1 MSLRRRV
8 ILGFIVVAAVLVGTN
23 IALTSTFRGYLINRV
38 DHQLV
43 TAGGPL
49 GSRSFGGGGRG
60 DGDRAGPQQSQ
71 AFSEYFQ
78 AIGDLDTG
86 VLTQFGGY
94 YDPAQRP
101 PPELHADQVT
111 SHQTRP
117 GADIKPFT
125 TKATSGTSKWRVIVI
140 GRRSLDSSGIS
151 TGTNNINVI
160 GLSLDGVQETL
171 AHVQQIQIAATL
183 AVLLALG
190 MVSWWMIRLGVHPVA
205 AMAETAMRISGG
217 DMSVRVA
224 HPNERTEVGRLG
236 AAFNAM
242 LDRIQEAFSAREAS
256 EAKVRRFAA
265 DASHELRTPL
275 TSIRGYAELYRTGA
289 LNNPDSMA
297 DAMRRV
303 ESEAQRMGV
312 LVEDLLALARLD
324 QHQDTERHDVDL
336 ATIATDA
343 VADARA
349 VEPDR
354 TIDVCVVP
362 AVVHG
367 DEPALRQV
375 VANLLT
381 NVRAHTPAGTPTCVT
396 VRVDDDVAELAVQD
410 EGPGLTPHVAAHV
423 FERFYRAD
431 DARTTRPEGGSGLGL
446 AIVDSIVRAHGG
458 TAEVTSPEGHGARF
472 TIRIPLP
479 AADKTPAGTS

>member
-23 IALTSTFRGYLINRV
+23 VALTSTFRGYLINRV

-49 GSRSFGGGGRG
+49 GARPFGNGP
-60 DGDRAGPQQSQ
+60 DGSSGASARADSEQNR

-101 PPELHADQVT
+101 PPELRSDQVT
-111 SHQTRP
+111 SHLTRP
-117 GADIKPFT
+117 GANIKPFT
-125 TKATSGTSKWRVIVI
+125 TKAVTGSSEWRVIVI
-140 GRRSLDSSGIS
+140 GGRDLDNSGTR
-151 TGTNNINVI
+151 TGTNTVSVI

-171 AHVQQIQIAATL
+171 SHVQEIQIGATL

-190 MVSWWMIRLGVHPVA
+190 IVSWWMIRLGVHPVA
-205 AMAETAMRISGG
+205 AMAETAEKISGG
-217 DMSVRVA
+217 DLSVRVD
-224 HPNERTEVGRLG
+224 HPNETTEVGRLG
-236 AAFNAM
+236 ASFNRM
-242 LDRIQEAFSAREAS
+242 LDRIQEAFTAREAS

-275 TSIRGYAELYRTGA
+275 TSIRGYAELYRAGA
-289 LNNPDSMA
+289 LSNPESMA

-324 QHQDTERHDVDL
+324 QQQETERHDVDL

-354 TIDVCVVP
+354 TIDLSVVP
-362 AVVHG
+362 AVVHA

-381 NVRAHTPAGTPTCVT
+381 NVRAHTPAGTTARVT
-396 VRVDDDVAELAVQD
+396 VRVTDGAAELAVED
-410 EGPGLTPHVAAHV
+410 DGPGVTDEIAAHV

-431 DARTTRPEGGSGLGL
+431 DARTRSEGGTGLGL
-446 AIVDSIVRAHGG
+446 AIVDSIVCAHGG
-458 TAEVTSPEGHGARF
+458 SVEVVSVAGRGARF
-472 TIRIPLP
+472 VIKIP
-479 AADKTPAGTS
+479 AATS